1 MSKSPSRTLSI
12 IAPLLI
18 YVSAAATL
26 CGSIVLAAAMLLA
39 APPSASV
46 ATDGRAVAIPA
57 KLVRAGDRAATQPA
71 KTKAEIAPAP
81 LVTPA
86 AASIAPP
93 ASAEQKSVKQK
104 RAAAPANKPIAYS
117 RPQQQPRRALG
128 YAAAP
133 DLGPSFFD
141 RGQ

>member
-18 YVSAAATL
+18 YVSAIGTL
-26 CGSIVLAAAMLLA
+26 CGSIALAAAMLLA
-39 APPSASV
+39 APPASL
-46 ATDGRAVAIPA
+46 ATDGKAAAMPA
-57 KLVRAGDRAATQPA
+57 KLVRAGDRAAVQPA

-86 AASIAPP
+86 AAKIASP
-93 ASAEQKSVKQK
+93 ASAQQKGVKQK

-117 RPQQQPRRALG
+117 RPQQQPGRTLG